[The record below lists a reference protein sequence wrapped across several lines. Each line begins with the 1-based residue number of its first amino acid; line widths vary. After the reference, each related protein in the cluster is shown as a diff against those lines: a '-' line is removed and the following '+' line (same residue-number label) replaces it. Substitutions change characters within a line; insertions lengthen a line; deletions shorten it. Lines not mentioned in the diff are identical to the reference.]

1 MAATLTHRA
10 TAGGSRAVKKA
21 AGPAD
26 AVQQREIK

>member
-10 TAGGSRAVKKA
+10 AAGRSRAVKKHRP
-21 AGPAD
+21 GD